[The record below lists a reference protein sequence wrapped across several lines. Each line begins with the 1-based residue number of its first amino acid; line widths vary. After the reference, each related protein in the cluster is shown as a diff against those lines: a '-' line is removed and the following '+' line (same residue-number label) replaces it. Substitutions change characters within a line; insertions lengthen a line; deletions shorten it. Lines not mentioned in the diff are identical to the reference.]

1 MAVDQQCG
9 SIRWSSC
16 PLGKHSRQAFCA
28 QHLDILQRARHDV
41 TEGNVWMIPVCNSC
55 MACIMTETSDCMF
68 GVQYI
73 DIMESAR
80 KRPQVRLSSGV

>member
-41 TEGNVWMIPVCNSC
+41 TEGNVRDD
-55 MACIMTETSDCMF
+55 T
-68 GVQYI
+68 GVQQLHGLHH
-73 DIMESAR
+73 DGD
-80 KRPQVRLSSGV
+80 K